1 MGAYNP
7 EEYSFVDINRAGG
20 MMFQIMLDQDDD
32 AIVNGFVNVLDFKDV
47 TMGHFLQMTPSFAK
61 KMTVF
66 QEEAIP
72 IRTKGN
78 HFVNMPAGFDK
89 IFNMFK
95 PIMSKKNQSR
105 VSVEVFAY
113 IIHNIYDMLYVYI
126 YLIRY
131 PSRSALCA
139 RQQFRFAVRT
149 NTPKVFAHRIWRREW
164 FD

>member
-1 MGAYNP
+1 
-7 EEYSFVDINRAGG
+7 
-20 MMFQIMLDQDDD
+20 MFQIMLDQDDD
-32 AIVNGFVNVLDFKDV
+32 AIVNGFINVLDLKDV

-72 IRTKGN
+72 MRTKGT
-78 HFVNMPAGFDK
+78 HFINTPAGFDK

-95 PIMSKKNQSR
+95 PMMSKKNQGR
-105 VSVEVFAY
+105 VSGDTFTY
-113 IIHNIYDMLYVYI
+113 FIHNIYDIYVY
-126 YLIRY
+126 LI
-131 PSRSALCA
+131 PSSLSALCA
-139 RQQFRFAVRT
+139 WKQFRFVVRT